1 MQNSTLILIDPAMIL
16 IDVTCD
22 GFAASSASFAE
33 QLSETV
39 GTVRLVIAAG
49 ESLT

>member
-1 MQNSTLILIDPAMIL
+1 MQNSTLILTDPEMIL

-22 GFAASSASFAE
+22 GFAASSASFAK
-33 QLSETV
+33 QFSKAV
-39 GTVRLVIAAG
+39 GTIRLVITTG